1 MKTFE
6 AFFEY
11 RIKDDH
17 GSRFAHA
24 CVRVEAKD
32 DTDAERKISELLQR
46 AVGEPEPVTVEPD
59 PWIPLVA
66 DFHEVVEAALVGEPP
81 RLRLSKTWRIKPRRP
96 SMEIGD
102 ASMAGPELLAVAQS
116 YVDGSVA
123 PARTTPS
130 VIYKLRAEC
139 WVDAAR
145 LLLRLCPD
153 RAEVVHLE
161 LGEVQ
166 VLLENPS
173 NRRDDGR
180 RGRPLSLEE
189 LRYTIRESVPDSHV
203 MIETLRTADEY
214 TGERTYGKEAR

>member
-6 AFFEY
+6 AVFEY

-66 DFHEVVEAALVGEPP
+66 DYVKGLEEVSFHEVVEAALVGEPP

-96 SMEIGD
+96 SMEIGSKGTVFERARACVQAMPPSD
-102 ASMAGPELLAVAQS
+102 AGHAALFDVAR
-116 YVDGSVA
+116 
-123 PARTTPS
+123 ARGAQTE
-130 VIYKLRAEC
+130 KLR
-139 WVDAAR
+139 DALAKIR
-145 LLLRLCPD
+145 LLTKPHGRD
-153 RAEVVHLE
+153 EIYD
-161 LGEVQ
+161 
-166 VLLENPS
+166 PS
-173 NRRDDGR
+173 MCIGCIADGAL
-180 RGRPLSLEE
+180 LSLEK
-189 LRYTIRESVPDSHV
+189 
-203 MIETLRTADEY
+203 A
-214 TGERTYGKEAR
+214 